1 MFEHAG
7 AAFAAAGLARY
18 EVSSYARPG
27 RSARHNRL
35 YWSLAAY
42 LGAGASASSFRPLAD
57 GTAWRFANPR
67 ATDVYLRKPRRG
79 SRATSSGARPPI
91 WRTKPCGWGYALSPA
106 STAPGIAPVIGVD
119 PVSRREA
126 AVAAAVKSGWLVVD
140 DVKLQLTAD
149 GFLFAD
155 EVATRLWL

>member
-27 RSARHNRL
+27 RQARHNRL
-35 YWSLAAY
+35 YWSLAPY

-67 ATDVYLRKPRRG
+67 ATDVYLRKPRTPRG
-79 SRATSSGARPPI
+79 TSSGARRPI
-91 WRTKPCGWGYALSPA
+91 WRTRPSGSGYAPSPA
-106 STAPGIAPVIGVD
+106 STAPGIAPVMGSI
-119 PVSRREA
+119 P
-126 AVAAAVKSGWLVVD
+126 
-140 DVKLQLTAD
+140 
-149 GFLFAD
+149 
-155 EVATRLWL
+155 